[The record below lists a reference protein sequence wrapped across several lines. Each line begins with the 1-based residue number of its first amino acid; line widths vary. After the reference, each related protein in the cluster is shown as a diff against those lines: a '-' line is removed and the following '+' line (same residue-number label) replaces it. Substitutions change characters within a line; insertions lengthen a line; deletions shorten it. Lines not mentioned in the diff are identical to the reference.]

1 MTKEVFL
8 AYAFLPKSVIDE
20 FNTFTTPATTIITFN
35 QRVPRLPRRDKTIPF
50 FHGFL
55 APTNFDKKGAPQQ
68 AASIHPAIPPDN
80 TKPQPQTTRA
90 MPVIY
95 IIKLDRARRPS
106 PTNHTTLPAPT
117 ADPST
122 IHIPRLEA
130 SGANLAAWHTHL
142 FRTLRA
148 SNLLPL
154 LTDPQ
159 HATKPDKVKRSAFKG
174 PGAKQRYDEARARY
188 EEWAGRNAQAALVI
202 RRSVPP
208 ELMRFEKG
216 MTAREMYEEVLRVFG
231 DEGMRVA
238 VAERCRAAEEEE
250 MAGGGE
256 DGEDGKSSDGDEEG
270 LPELEDEVGDQELF
284 EEVMDEI
291 NHVHDEMGALSLRA
305 LKTES
310 GAGQGW
316 SDCL

>member
-1 MTKEVFL
+1 
-8 AYAFLPKSVIDE
+8 
-20 FNTFTTPATTIITFN
+20 
-35 QRVPRLPRRDKTIPF
+35 
-50 FHGFL
+50 
-55 APTNFDKKGAPQQ
+55 
-68 AASIHPAIPPDN
+68 
-80 TKPQPQTTRA
+80 

-122 IHIPRLEA
+122 IHIPRLET
-130 SGANLAAWHTHL
+130 SGASLAAWHTHL

-148 SNLLPL
+148 STLLPL

-159 HATKPDKVKRSAFKG
+159 HATKPDKVKRSVFKG
-174 PGAKQRYDEARARY
+174 PRAKQRYDEARARY

-202 RRSVPP
+202 RRSVPL

-216 MTAREMYEEVLRVFG
+216 MTAREMYEEVLRIFG

-238 VAERCRAAEEEE
+238 VAERCRAAEE
-250 MAGGGE
+250 MAGGE
-256 DGEDGKSSDGDEEG
+256 EEGEDGKSSDGNGEG
-270 LPELEDEVGDQELF
+270 LPELEDEVGNQELF
-284 EEVMDEI
+284 EEGREEGI
-291 NHVHDEMGALSLRA
+291 NHVHDGMGALSLRT
-305 LKTES
+305 LKTEP